1 MLREQYRAAQNFTIT
16 LLMSIERCWL
26 GLSDFHLHILKANE
40 DRGLFHGA
48 EVDSIAKSEHLVDG
62 NRVCGSLAEM
72 QNIKRA

>member
-1 MLREQYRAAQNFTIT
+1 
-16 LLMSIERCWL
+16 
-26 GLSDFHLHILKANE
+26 LHILKANE